1 MRKFFKKISLFLCE
15 ILLEMNFKT
24 AFSIFMA
31 FVMLVSSLGATGYE
45 RHCGCTGKVL
55 KSVFFKTKSDCCSHV
70 KSQKTKS
77 CCSVKK
83 HKAQKREC
91 SIKTKK
97 CCDTKLTYNH
107 YDGEATFDLQSENAE
122 KQSTI
127 TATLA
132 QYFSGIKAENLS
144 NNKFLKLRFKFAG
157 LAPPYFLSGREILSR
172 IQSIRC

>member
-1 MRKFFKKISLFLCE
+1 MNLKI
-15 ILLEMNFKT
+15 
-24 AFSIFMA
+24 AFSLFMA

-55 KSVFFKTKSDCCSHV
+55 KSVFFKSKSDCCSHA

-83 HKAQKREC
+83 QKAQKREC

-132 QYFSGIKAENLS
+132 QHFSGLQAESPSS
-144 NNKFLKLRFKFAG
+144 NNFLKLRFKFAD

-172 IQSIRC
+172 IQTIRC